1 VSQGPLLLLCAF
13 VLSGCDLREIT
24 IAEPDDVV
32 VAEIV
37 LRAGSP
43 VQTAYLHRTSAL
55 GSARVFDA
63 IVTVTDIDSGDVTRF
78 EAEADSLCLSPV
90 APVPDAS
97 TGTCYVADREA
108 LSVVPGRTY
117 AARVELRDGR
127 SMTGV
132 TTVPQAF
139 DIYVPDNTPCHL
151 PPAST
156 IALVWT
162 PSAGT
167 AAYLLQTRM
176 HGLREALR
184 ATGLVVEGS
193 GPVRLTGLSITATD
207 TTLNFPGEIGLFSRF
222 DDSLHPILVAIQD
235 GLPPGVTTEMA
246 VAAVDPNY
254 VNWIRGGTFNPSG
267 TVRISSLTG
276 DGVGV
281 FGSVV
286 VRHLEIHTAGQAQ
299 LPPCE

>member
-1 VSQGPLLLLCAF
+1 VSRVPLVLLGAALF
-13 VLSGCDLREIT
+13 SGCDLREIT

-43 VQTAYLHRTSAL
+43 VQTAYLHRTSTL

-63 IVTVTDIDSGDVTRF
+63 TITVGDADSDDLVRF
-78 EAEADSLCLSPV
+78 DADADSLCLSP
-90 APVPDAS
+90 ARPVPDAS
-97 TGTCYVADREA
+97 TGTCYVAARGSLNVE
-108 LSVVPGRTY
+108 PGRTY
-117 AARVELRDGR
+117 SVHVELRDGR

-139 DIYVPDNTPCHL
+139 EIHAPQDAACHL

-156 IALVWT
+156 MEIVWS

-176 HGLREALR
+176 HGLRDALR
-184 ATGLVVEGS
+184 AAGVEVDGS
-193 GPVRLTGLSITATD
+193 GPVRLTGLSITAAD

-222 DDSLHPILVAIQD
+222 DASIHPILVAIHD
-235 GLPPGVTTEMA
+235 GLPPGVVTEMA

-267 TVRISSLTG
+267 NVRISSLTG

-286 VRHLEIHTAGQAQ
+286 VRDLEIHTSGQAQ